1 MYHLSNTRK
10 VLPLT
15 KLLAALAVIAALAL
29 VITAAASWVTRRR
42 KPLAIT
48 TGKSSAVPARS
59 AIDRAMLGAQLKAVA
74 AVGFSIATFVA
85 LFRAAIA
92 FSGMLGLPLALV
104 SGLSVS
110 AGLLLFSALPST
122 KLSAQTTASA
132 TLTPRRPWSFGSR
145 SNFIV
150 PAAIA
155 AIYIAFL
162 IVTGLT
168 SAPDDEGRYR
178 VLRLEDAVSSSA
190 ASPYPGWYYG
200 IPLILVT
207 VALAGSAMLALHR
220 ISATHALPDPRM
232 AGLDRR
238 WREISTQVVLRLG
251 TGALLAYVGGTALVA
266 GQAMANV
273 AMSGPGSVYRQPLL
287 GLGVGLGILGAAL
300 AVIGVVLLVLAAK
313 ASLTIRASAQEQ
325 ASADQPT
332 PSRATP

>member
-1 MYHLSNTRK
+1 M
-10 VLPLT
+10 

-29 VITAAASWVTRRR
+29 VITAAASWVSRRR

-48 TGKSSAVPARS
+48 TGKSSTVPARS

-122 KLSAQTTASA
+122 KLSAQPTASA

-162 IVTGLT
+162 MVTGLT
-168 SAPDDEGRYR
+168 SAPDGKGRYR
-178 VLRLEDAVSSSA
+178 LLDLENVPSTVATTS
-190 ASPYPGWYYG
+190 YPGWYYG
-200 IPLILVT
+200 VPLIAVT
-207 VALAGSAMLALHR
+207 VVLAGSVVLALRR
-220 ISATHALPDPRM
+220 ISTTAALPDPRM
-232 AGLDRR
+232 TSLDRK
-238 WREISTQVVLRLG
+238 WREISTRVVLRLG
-251 TGALLAYVGGTALVA
+251 TGALLGYFGGTALAAARAMVSIA
-266 GQAMANV
+266 GV
-273 AMSGPGSVYRQPLL
+273 WDESGKGSLL
-287 GLGVGLGILGAAL
+287 GLGVTSAAVGAVLVGVGAMLVVLAGKDALSIREKTRVACPEAAL
-300 AVIGVVLLVLAAK
+300 
-313 ASLTIRASAQEQ
+313 
-325 ASADQPT
+325 T
-332 PSRATP
+332 P